1 MLKSVPNQ
9 KFCAHLLSGLS
20 CGQSR
25 SPARTVFIRDVV
37 VHLKT
42 TMKNSVILLNS
53 ILVLIVFLFLLDVLS
68 SFEIKSQAVKS
79 FTYFGVIILTPLTL
93 IWNIM
98 SSKGRRRKFIAAA
111 FPFLVLTG
119 ILIVGPM
126 KIVFSSSAWKTQKI
140 VYQNQKIT
148 FKKVEFQMQD
158 AGALGYNRRTVEVTY
173 LTDFFMIVEPT
184 ENGIAKEG
192 EWVKVDKE
200 INELGLKTP

>member
-1 MLKSVPNQ
+1 
-9 KFCAHLLSGLS
+9 
-20 CGQSR
+20 
-25 SPARTVFIRDVV
+25 
-37 VHLKT
+37 
-42 TMKNSVILLNS
+42 MKNTVILLNS
-53 ILVLIVFLFLLDVLS
+53 ILVLIVLLFLLDVLT
-68 SFEIKSQAVKS
+68 SFEIKSQAIRS
-79 FTYFGVIILTPLTL
+79 FTYFAIIILTPLTL
-93 IWNIM
+93 IWNII
-98 SSKGRRRKFIAAA
+98 SSKGKRRKFIAAA
-111 FPFLVLTG
+111 FPIIVLTG

-140 VYQNQKIT
+140 VYQNQKNT